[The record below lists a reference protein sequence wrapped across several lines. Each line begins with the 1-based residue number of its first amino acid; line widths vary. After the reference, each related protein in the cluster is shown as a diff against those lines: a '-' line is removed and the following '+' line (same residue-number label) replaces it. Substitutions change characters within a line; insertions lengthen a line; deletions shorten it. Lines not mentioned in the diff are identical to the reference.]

1 MLGRIHVIRR
11 TEAMMTHKELF
22 KALADETR
30 LRCVVL
36 LSGERDL
43 CVCELCYATGLSQ
56 PKISRHLA
64 LLRTQGIVVDHRQG
78 QWVFYQIRPD
88 LPQWIQNVLRMT
100 SEGIGEENLFAVD
113 RTRLTDM
120 QSRPERCVAA

>member
-1 MLGRIHVIRR
+1 MLGRIHMIGRM
-11 TEAMMTHKELF
+11 EATMTHKEFF

-30 LRCVVL
+30 LRCLVL
-36 LSGERDL
+36 LSGEGDL

-64 LLRTQGIVVDHRQG
+64 LLRAQGIVTDHRQG

-88 LPQWIQNVLRMT
+88 LPQWIQDVLRIT
-100 SEGIGEENLFAVD
+100 SEGMNEEKLFTID
-113 RTRLTDM
+113 RTRLTEM

>member
-1 MLGRIHVIRR
+1 
-11 TEAMMTHKELF
+11 MTHNELF

-30 LRCVVL
+30 LRCLVL
-36 LSGERDL
+36 LSGEGDL

-64 LLRTQGIVVDHRQG
+64 LLRIQGIVAGHRQG

-88 LPQWIQNVLRMT
+88 LPQWVQDVLQVT
-100 SEGIGEENLFAVD
+100 SKGMREENLFAID
-113 RTRLTDM
+113 RTRLKEM

>member
-1 MLGRIHVIRR
+1 
-11 TEAMMTHKELF
+11 MTHNELF
-22 KALADETR
+22 KALADQTR
-30 LRCVVL
+30 LRCLVL
-36 LSGERDL
+36 LSGEGNL

-64 LLRTQGIVVDHRQG
+64 LLRAQGIVVDHRQG

-88 LPQWIQNVLRMT
+88 LPQWMQEVLQVT
-100 SEGIGEENLFAVD
+100 SEGLCKQDLFAND
-113 RTRLTDM
+113 RTRLTEM